1 MNKNYGFIIHPED
14 HQAFMDMTTEEA
26 GSVIKNMIRVFRGE
40 EPEKFDDR
48 FLDYVSDDL
57 CGRVLRD
64 IELSEKQSRNGKK
77 GGGQKGN
84 QNAKRTKNEPK
95 TSQNEPKTS
104 QKQAK
109 TNPNTNTNTN
119 TNTNINN
126 NIGFKPNAFT
136 SGCPKRDIDFE
147 EIERKLIKN

>member
-14 HQAFMDMTTEEA
+14 HEALMNMTPEEA
-26 GSVIKNMIRVFRGE
+26 GCILKNMIHVFRGD
-40 EPEKFDDR
+40 PPDTFGDR

-57 CGRVLRD
+57 CGRLLRD

-77 GGGQKGN
+77 GGGQMGN
-84 QNAKRTKNEPK
+84 QNAKRTK
-95 TSQNEPKTS
+95 TSENEPKTS

-109 TNPNTNTNTN
+109 TNPNTNTN

-147 EIERKLIKN
+147 ELEKTLIKN

>member
-1 MNKNYGFIIHPED
+1 MKGEKMNKNYGFIIHPED
-14 HQAFMDMTTEEA
+14 HQALMDMTPAEV
-26 GSVIKNMIRVFRGE
+26 GFVVKNMIRVFKGE

-48 FLDYVSDDL
+48 FLAYVSDDL

-77 GGGQKGN
+77 GGAPKGN
-84 QNAKRTKNEPK
+84 TNANKPKQPKNNPD
-95 TSQNEPKTS
+95 TT
-104 QKQAK
+104 QKQPK
-109 TNPNTNTNTN
+109 TNPNTNTN

-136 SGCPKRDIDFE
+136 SGCTSTDYDFE
-147 EIERKLIKN
+147 ELEKTLIKN